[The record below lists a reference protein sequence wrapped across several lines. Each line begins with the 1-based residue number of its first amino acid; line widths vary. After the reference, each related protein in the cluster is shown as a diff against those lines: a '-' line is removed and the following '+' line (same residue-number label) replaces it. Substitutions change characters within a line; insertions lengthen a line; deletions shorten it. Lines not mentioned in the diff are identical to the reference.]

1 MLGSFALIFDNVS
14 KILDSTRPV
23 SSSAFSSSV
32 VSSEELLARSSS
44 SRILS
49 RNQLKGSMNFQKRW
63 NPGSNQPAKMA
74 KKTNIYIYTVYRTI
88 ASLCAA
94 QNLCSSCG
102 LDLVHLLIE
111 FLGILPDGVVISDQ
125 NWTKN
130 PFLFG
135 VSTRSSQRNW
145 TQLIQNMHGSSKSLR
160 N

>member
-49 RNQLKGSMNFQKRW
+49 RNQLKGSMNFQRW
-63 NPGSNQPAKMA
+63 KPGSNQPAKMA
-74 KKTNIYIYTVYRTI
+74 KKTNIYIYIEHCRKI
-88 ASLCAA
+88 ASLRAA

-102 LDLVHLLIE
+102 LDLVHFLIE
-111 FLGILPDGVVISDQ
+111 FLCILPDGVVISDQ
-125 NWTKN
+125 NWAKN

-145 TQLIQNMHGSSKSLR
+145 TQLIQTMHGSSKSLR

>member
-1 MLGSFALIFDNVS
+1 MLGSFALIFDKVS

-49 RNQLKGSMNFQKRW
+49 RIQLKGSMNFP
-63 NPGSNQPAKMA
+63 PGTWRNSGPHEA
-74 KKTNIYIYTVYRTI
+74 TI
-88 ASLCAA
+88 SPLQLKILAARDASILSIFSL
-94 QNLCSSCG
+94 N
-102 LDLVHLLIE
+102 
-111 FLGILPDGVVISDQ
+111 FLAYFLMLVISDQ
-125 NWTKN
+125 NRAKI
-130 PFLFG
+130 PFGFG

-145 TQLIQNMHGSSKSLR
+145 TQLIQNIHGSAKSLR